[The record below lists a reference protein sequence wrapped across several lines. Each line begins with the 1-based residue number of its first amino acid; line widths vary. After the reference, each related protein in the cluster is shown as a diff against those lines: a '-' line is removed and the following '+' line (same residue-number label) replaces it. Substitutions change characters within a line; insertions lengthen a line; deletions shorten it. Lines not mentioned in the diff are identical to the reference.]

1 MIGAAVCILWN
12 SNLPLPLSFPAVDDS
27 LAELRFGSSPLELEL
42 FVFLGAASCVLRLG
56 LPLFLLFGNKEEKTQ
71 EEGETINIQMSPQ
84 GKT

>member
-1 MIGAAVCILWN
+1 M
-12 SNLPLPLSFPAVDDS
+12 DDS

-42 FVFLGAASCVLRLG
+42 FVFLGAASRVLWLG
-56 LPLFLLFGNKEEKTQ
+56 LPLFLLFGDKEEKT